1 MWARQCTPVRVPT
14 PRWNQPAGLSV
25 PASTSISG
33 TSSCP
38 APASPPG
45 LKVGPQP
52 LGPLPLPTQR
62 LSEGELLDLRGFQT
76 SLHAIY
82 LSQQGLGHLPEF
94 PHLLRKLLGGL
105 RGCVGRD
112 LPRRRFAWKRVGG
125 GFLAA
130 RQCHGR
136 LLVFSFQALLESS
149 DGMCGNSPGSEEA

>member
-82 LSQQGLGHLPEF
+82 LSQQGPGHLPEL
-94 PHLLRKLLGGL
+94 PLLLRKLCGGL

-112 LPRRRFAWKRVGG
+112 PP
-125 GFLAA
+125 
-130 RQCHGR
+130 
-136 LLVFSFQALLESS
+136 
-149 DGMCGNSPGSEEA
+149 DIDSPGSVSAVASSPRASATVGSSSSAFR